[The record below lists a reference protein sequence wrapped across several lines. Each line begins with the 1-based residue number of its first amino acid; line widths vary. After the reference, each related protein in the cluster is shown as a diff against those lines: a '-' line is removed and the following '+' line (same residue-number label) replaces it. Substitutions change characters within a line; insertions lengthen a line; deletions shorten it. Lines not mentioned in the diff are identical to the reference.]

1 MSLSVFVELEFWL
14 LVALSVV
21 VPVAIY
27 WGLLVT
33 RAVSQ
38 WTVLVLGL
46 ALVLVAA
53 VDLYL
58 LQHLAAMA
66 RATASLADDA
76 VFASEITIGL
86 YVLPALFAGV
96 GVNVISHVLVRHV
109 TNAENRFDSEHPG
122 K

>member
-1 MSLSVFVELEFWL
+1 MNPSVFFQLEFWL
-14 LVALSVV
+14 LVLLSIV
-21 VPVAIY
+21 VPTGIY
-27 WGLLVT
+27 WGLLVA
-33 RAVSQ
+33 RAVSR
-38 WTVLVLGL
+38 WTVLLLGL

-66 RATASLADDA
+66 KASPSLADDA

-96 GVNVISHVLVRHV
+96 GVNVISHVLLRHV
-109 TNAENRFDSEHPG
+109 TEAENRFDLDHRVN
-122 K
+122 